1 MTGTR
6 PAHAAILLF
15 LISVAVCIAFTAA
28 FPLPPVECYASEYL
42 SLAQNV
48 PAGEGFIRDG
58 EPSSYRPPLF
68 SGLLAGWFR
77 LTGTS
82 SVYSAAVFQSPHE
95 HGWKYV
101 DLVLLFHI
109 PFYLFLLRSVQWLRG
124 TVPATIGFM
133 LLL

>member
-15 LISVAVCIAFTAA
+15 LISVAVRIVFTAA
-28 FPLPPVECYASEYL
+28 FPLPPVESCYASEYL
-42 SLAQNV
+42 SLARNV
-48 PAGEGFIRDG
+48 AAGEGFIRDG

-82 SVYSAAVFQSPHE
+82 SVYSAAVPRY
-95 HGWKYV
+95 GLGVYPI
-101 DLVLLFHI
+101 LVGLI
-109 PFYLFLLRSVQWLRG
+109 YCPSV
-124 TVPATIGFM
+124 P
-133 LLL
+133 